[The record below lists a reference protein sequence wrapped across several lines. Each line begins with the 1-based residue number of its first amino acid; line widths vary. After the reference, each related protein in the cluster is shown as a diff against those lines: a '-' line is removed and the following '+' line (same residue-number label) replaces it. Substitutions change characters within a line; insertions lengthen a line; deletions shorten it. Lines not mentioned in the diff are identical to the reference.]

1 MLNKIY
7 QNIEIRSN
15 SEINQNWSK
24 KYVTGN
30 KHEITM
36 EITSLMDRCSL
47 ESIGTRSPAKP

>member
-24 KYVTGN
+24 KYVTWNNYGN
-30 KHEITM
+30 NVIDGP
-36 EITSLMDRCSL
+36 LF
-47 ESIGTRSPAKP
+47 IGEYWYP

>member
-24 KYVTGN
+24 KYVTWN

-36 EITSLMDRCSL
+36 EITSLMDPCSL
-47 ESIGTRSPAKP
+47 ESIGTRSPAKR